1 MQWIFHA
8 FDLNENRLGDT
19 WKMQL
24 ASNGNIFGQNSI
36 NFLFFFF
43 SKNLVSTFQRESA
56 CRGKFCI
63 FIHFTS
69 IKLRLLFESALP
81 LRIDWNTRK
90 YRPRKIGGRCLRCVK
105 FLIFEGIQLALESK
119 SYSKNSENQD
129 WCTKG
134 QALCSKISWKY
145 FQAYQDKPS

>member
-1 MQWIFHA
+1 MNISRIRSQWKSSWRYVKNAACIKREYIWSKLDKFP
-8 FDLNENRLGDT
+8 F
-19 WKMQL
+19 
-24 ASNGNIFGQNSI
+24 
-36 NFLFFFF
+36 FFFF

-105 FLIFEGIQLALESK
+105 FLIFEGIQLALENK

-134 QALCSKISWKY
+134 QEFLCSKISKHTRINLLNVY
-145 FQAYQDKPS
+145 